1 MEDFIKPNT
10 LDKKNKSGI
19 HGVWWHQDNLGPLIN
34 LPYIKQFGSMKF
46 SKVNMD
52 ETMFP
57 HLNDGIEIHFVNSG
71 KYEWVVDGNEIELL
85 PDNLSVT
92 APWQLNGS
100 AKGRMDI
107 GQITWIV
114 IKPDEYT
121 LNSALKI
128 GSWTKLPKKFQKKLG
143 IMITNEHNSVIE
155 KAKAFKKHFSEL
167 EKELS
172 NREKGFE
179 IMVGNIIENLFIE
192 LYRHLSLKE
201 QKSYEDDSFIDKLTQ
216 MVTNDLNK
224 KWIIDDLAYLFG
236 MGKTKFTYEV
246 KKLTGFPP
254 NSFIINLK
262 INKAIE
268 LIKNSD
274 ESMSNIAFTCGF
286 SSLQHFTSTF
296 SQRIG
301 ISPGKYK
308 K

>member
-1 MEDFIKPNT
+1 MGNFIKPNT

-121 LNSALKI
+121 LNSALKL

-143 IMITNEHNSVIE
+143 TMITNEHNSVIE
-155 KAKAFKKHFSEL
+155 KAKAFKKYFFEL

-192 LYRHLSLKE
+192 LYRHLSIKE
-201 QKSYEDDSFIDKLTQ
+201 LKSYDDDSFIDKLTK

-262 INKAIE
+262 INKAID